1 MQPINNQEAIAMSQP
16 RTSLSNSFTLACM
29 QYTHAGMQVH
39 ALSSVQNTH
48 KHTHTLIQAQVCLTA
63 KQTLQVQ

>member
-16 RTSLSNSFTLACM
+16 RTSLSNRFTLACM

-39 ALSSVQNTH
+39 ALSNVQNTH
-48 KHTHTLIQAQVCLTA
+48 KHTLIQAQVCLTA